1 MISFNEKLLHF
12 IGRQAKHSIAVYHE
26 TRCFNIV
33 AENPLLK
40 LRVHCEGLEIIKHL
54 FPDAMLPLSKKSRNN
69 GHTRLNSILFT
80 FHSVVMNLDKVICC
94 MFSFWALTLHKTL
107 YIFGTAELT
116 NKSLLVT

>member
-40 LRVHCEGLEIIKHL
+40 LRVHCEGLEIIEHL
-54 FPDAMLPLSKKSRNN
+54 FPDVMLPAIKEKIKEQRSYSVKF
-69 GHTRLNSILFT
+69 ILLT
-80 FHSVVMNLDKVICC
+80 FKV
-94 MFSFWALTLHKTL
+94 
-107 YIFGTAELT
+107 
-116 NKSLLVT
+116 